1 MDEWKSIAEQAIQ
14 RAMEEGKFDRLPGAG
29 QPLRLDE
36 NPYEDPAMWAANHL
50 LRNNGFSPPWVE
62 ERRSIDQDIR
72 QARFA
77 LLRVWWWVQTVSA
90 GPGGIRADAD
100 ARWQRALSAFT
111 TEVEAINR
119 YIRDCNL
126 KLPAGVS
133 HLPYLVVEDE
143 VHRIQD
149 A

>member
-29 QPLRLDE
+29 QPLKLDE

-62 ERRSIDQDIR
+62 ERRSLERDIHQSR
-72 QARFA
+72 LV
-77 LLRVWWWVQTVSA
+77 LLRVWWWVQAVSVE
-90 GPGGIRADAD
+90 PGGVRAEAG
-100 ARWQRALSAFT
+100 ARCQRALSAFT
-111 TEVEAINR
+111 GEVEAINR
-119 YIRDCNL
+119 RIRDCNL

-133 HLPYLVVEDE
+133 HLAYLVVEDE
-143 VHRIQD
+143 VRRIQGT
-149 A
+149 